1 MGTPKWPPTNVGQR
15 NQRVRES
22 QNTMAKRAATKSA
35 KRTASAAKTAATM
48 KPLKETLSKSALIA
62 HLADHSGVE
71 RRGVKAVMESL
82 EATISASLHKNGSRT
97 FTLPGVLKATA
108 TAVPAKPKR
117 KGKDPFTGEE
127 RTFAAKPASVKV
139 KIRALKKLKR
149 AAA

>member
-1 MGTPKWPPTNVGQR
+1 
-15 NQRVRES
+15 
-22 QNTMAKRAATKSA
+22 MAKRAATKSA
-35 KRTASAAKTAATM
+35 KRTAPAAKTAASM

-62 HLADHSGVE
+62 HLAEHSGVE

-108 TAVPAKPKR
+108 IAVPAKPKR

-127 RTFAAKPASVKV
+127 RVFAAKPASVKV